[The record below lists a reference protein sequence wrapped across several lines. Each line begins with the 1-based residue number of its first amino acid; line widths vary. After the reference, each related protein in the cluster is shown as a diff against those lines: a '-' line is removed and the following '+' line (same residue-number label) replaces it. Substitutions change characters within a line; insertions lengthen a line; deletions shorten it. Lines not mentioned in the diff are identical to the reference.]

1 MRVPVQD
8 DVLPLT
14 KPIVGA
20 SGRVYTELSIPKGTA
35 VAVSLT
41 GYNLYVFSATLPP
54 PRQSAHTIILMTG
67 IRICGVQ
74 TLTSSDRSV
83 GSK

>member
-1 MRVPVQD
+1 MRVPMQD

-14 KPIVGA
+14 KPIVGT
-20 SGRVYTELSIPKGTA
+20 SGRVYTELFIPKGTT

-41 GYNLYVFSATLPP
+41 GYNLYVFSAKPPP
-54 PRQSAHTIILMTG
+54 PRHGAHAIILMTG
-67 IRICGVQ
+67 TGICGVQ